1 MGVGRSGKATSVTI
15 ATQRDIDATGRTLH
29 RWFVARAGARV
40 VHDVE
45 VTPSKSGFSNETFM
59 CRVRWSDA
67 ASNEHDDSL
76 VLRIE
81 PTHHQLF
88 PTSDALHQAAV
99 TEALARACRLPLPQ
113 IRFTESESQWFGAA
127 FYLMNRIDGR
137 IPTDVPSYHKR
148 GWVAELSA
156 AERAR
161 LYDNAVAKLAELHQ
175 LDQRRVAPVLS
186 PMSSTGSPL
195 QAYVEHVT
203 AWARWA
209 DADLQINR
217 SCIAEALRY
226 VQRALPG
233 DVAPVVVWG
242 DARIGNMIFGADLS
256 VAAMLDWEAATIG
269 PAGIDVGWWLMF
281 EEYICEASGLTRLP
295 GIPSRD
301 EILERYESFRGR
313 AVKNINYFEVLAA
326 LVFSLINSRLATL
339 LRNAGVDERQAGQ
352 FAERST
358 GMLSRGLDVAN
369 A

>member
-1 MGVGRSGKATSVTI
+1 MTI
-15 ATQRDIDATGRTLH
+15 ATQRDIDATGRTLR
-29 RWFVARAGARV
+29 RWFVAKAGARV

-45 VTPSKSGFSNETFM
+45 VTPSKSGFSNETVM
-59 CRVRWSDA
+59 CRVRWLDA
-67 ASNEHDDSL
+67 ASTEHDDSL

-81 PTHHQLF
+81 PTRHQLF

-99 TEALARACRLPLPQ
+99 MQALAGACRLPLPQ
-113 IRFTESESQWFGAA
+113 IRFAEPESRWFGAA

-137 IPTDVPSYHKR
+137 IPTDVPSYHQR

-161 LYDNAVAKLAELHQ
+161 LYDNALARLAELHQ
-175 LDQRRVAPVLS
+175 LDPRRVASVLS
-186 PMSSTGSPL
+186 PKSSTGNPL
-195 QAYVEHVT
+195 QDYVEHVT

-217 SCIAEALRY
+217 SCITDGLRY
-226 VQRALPG
+226 VQRARPA

-242 DARIGNMIFGADLS
+242 DARIGNMIFGTDLS
-256 VAAMLDWEAATIG
+256 VVSMLDWEAATIG

-281 EEYICEASGLTRLP
+281 EEYICEAGGLNRLP
-295 GIPSRD
+295 GIPCR
-301 EILERYESFRGR
+301 EAILQHYESLRGCP
-313 AVKNINYFEVLAA
+313 VKDVSYFEVLAA

-339 LRNAGVDERQAGQ
+339 LRNGGFDEQRAAQ

-358 GMLSRGLDVAN
+358 AMLGRGLDVAG